1 MGGLK
6 SLSAKIIAV
15 IFLLVGASYIA
26 DFAINSFISRTVQ
39 SETNSIIET
48 MKSVLKEKDLQIT
61 QGLSESLS
69 LKEERL
75 SLMQTVTTAETD
87 LKIAKERNFLKG
99 TQFGISSS
107 VATLIEAAMM
117 GGDASA
123 VEDVIDTMT
132 ENEKILSIN
141 LWRIDGTQAFKDN
154 KTIEAVNKVIG
165 DETFE
170 RRTEEEAEALRGPR
184 ADAVYKV
191 VDTRALDVTVNG
203 DIENDEGEQVPVSYS
218 YFLLENKEACQGC
231 HGETDIPRG
240 VIELATSRADL
251 IKMENDAETTRTKI
265 AAEQE
270 TATQKLVAENEAFEE
285 KTKKQS
291 AEYAAQMEAAHG
303 RLSEVQG
310 DASTWS
316 VAAKVGFFIATALII
331 LAVLKSLLTHPLTNM
346 TAAMGQLAE
355 GQLETEVPSID
366 RTDEIGEMAAAVQV
380 FKDNAIEVKN
390 LTAQQEQAKAKA
402 AEEQAMLRRQLA
414 DRFETSVGGVV
425 ETVGMAAEEMQTA
438 AQTMSGSAKSTEERS
453 NVVACAAENAA
464 TNVQSVASAAEEMS
478 ASIREISSQVKQSTQ
493 IASEAV
499 EEAQRSE
506 TMVRGLDEAAEKI
519 GEVIQLITDIAEQTN
534 LLALNATIEAA
545 RAGEAGKG
553 FAVVASEV
561 KNLANQTAKATEEIS
576 QQVGGIQS
584 ASQGTVQAI
593 GAIGDTI
600 DRMSEIASSIASA
613 MEEQSA
619 ATSEIARSVEM
630 ASMGTNEVSGNIST
644 VTQAAGETG
653 TVASQ
658 VLDSAQEIGRQS
670 TLLNEH
676 VSEFLDQIRK
686 G

>member
-39 SETNSIIET
+39 AETDSIIET
-48 MKSVLKEKDLQIT
+48 MKSVLREKDLQIT

-75 SLMQTVTTAETD
+75 SLKQSVTTGETD
-87 LKIAKERNFLKG
+87 LKIAKEQNFLKG

-123 VEDVIDTMT
+123 VEEVIDTMT

-154 KTIEAVNKVIG
+154 KTIDAVNKVLG

-170 RRTEEEAEALRGPR
+170 RRDDEEAESLRGPR

-191 VDTRALDVTVNG
+191 VETRAPDITVNG
-203 DIENDEGEQVPVSYS
+203 NIENDEGEQVPASYS

-231 HGETDIPRG
+231 HGENDIPRG
-240 VIELATSRADL
+240 IIELATSRADL
-251 IKMENDAETTRTKI
+251 IKIENDAETVRTKI
-265 AAEQE
+265 AEEQE
-270 TATQKLVAENEAFEE
+270 AATQKLVTENKAFEE
-285 KTKKQS
+285 KTANQS

-303 RLSEVQG
+303 RLSKVQ
-310 DASTWS
+310 DNASTWS
-316 VAAKVGFFIATALII
+316 VAAKVGFFIATALVI
-331 LAVLKSLLTHPLTNM
+331 LAVLKSLLTRPLTNM

-355 GQLETEVPSID
+355 GQLETEVPSIN

-402 AEEQAMLRRQLA
+402 AEEQAKLRRQLA

-453 NVVACAAENAA
+453 NVVASAAENAA
-464 TNVQSVASAAEEMS
+464 ANVQSVASAAEEMS
-478 ASIREISSQVKQSTQ
+478 ASIREISSQVKRSTE
-493 IASEAV
+493 IANEAV

-584 ASQGTVQAI
+584 ASQGTVEAI
-593 GAIGDTI
+593 GAIGQTI
-600 DRMSEIASSIASA
+600 DRMNDIASSIASA

-670 TLLNEH
+670 ALLNEH